1 MKRAQDKEKLKDKLE
16 GGDKGKSEAT
26 AQGTLDW
33 PPLRLRAATTRSRC
47 LEHAPGAFNGLLRDP
62 WTSSC
67 EAAASDAAL
76 MGNLVQQMVET
87 GVTDEA

>member
-1 MKRAQDKEKLKDKLE
+1 M
-16 GGDKGKSEAT
+16 AT
-26 AQGTLDW
+26 IETESS
-33 PPLRLRAATTRSRC
+33 TTRSRC

-87 GVTDEA
+87 VVTDEAEQPRS